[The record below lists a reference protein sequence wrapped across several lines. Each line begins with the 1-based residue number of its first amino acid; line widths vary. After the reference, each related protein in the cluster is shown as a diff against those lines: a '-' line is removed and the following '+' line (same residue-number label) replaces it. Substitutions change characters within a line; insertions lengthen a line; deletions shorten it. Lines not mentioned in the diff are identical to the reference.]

1 MELAKGDH
9 TGMAVD
15 FHTLKVREVHRET
28 PDTVVVAFDVPDTLK
43 EVYTYVPGQYLTIRP
58 AGKKERRSYS
68 ICTCSLAGEPL
79 KVAVKRVEG
88 GVISNYVNDV
98 LAAGDDVDVMPPMG
112 NFTMSPD
119 SARKQHYVLV
129 AAGSGVTP
137 IMSILKGILLEE
149 EQSTVSMLYCNR
161 EWDNVIFRDELLALA
176 EKYSERFTLANVL
189 SRPHAEW
196 DGQKGRMDAF
206 RLKMILPS
214 LAKSSAADAQYYMCG
229 PSGLMQEVQKALD
242 DLHVPHSN
250 VHREYFTQKTSS
262 DHLMSA
268 TVENTGEEVVVSDT
282 PVDSKVTLRIGGNDT
297 IINVPAGDSITNAA
311 IEAEIDPPYACQL
324 GVCCTCRAKLVK
336 GKVRMD
342 EREALTDSEI
352 ADGFV
357 LTCQSHPLTTE
368 VIVDFDN

>member
-1 MELAKGDH
+1 
-9 TGMAVD
+9 MAID
-15 FHTLKVREVHRET
+15 FHTLSVREVHRET
-28 PDTVVVAFDVPDTLK
+28 PDTVVVSFDVPSELQD
-43 EVYTYVPGQYLTIRP
+43 VYTYVPGQYLTIRP
-58 AGKKERRSYS
+58 EGKSERRSYS
-68 ICTCSLAGEPL
+68 ICTCSKAGEPL
-79 KVAVKRVEG
+79 MVAVKRVEG
-88 GVISNYVNDV
+88 GVISNFVNDT
-98 LAAGDDVDVMPPMG
+98 LKSGDKVDVMPPMG
-112 NFTMSPD
+112 NFTMTPD
-119 SARKQHYVLV
+119 TNRAQHYVLV

-149 EQSTVSMLYCNR
+149 PKSTVAMLYCNR
-161 EWDNVIFRDELLALA
+161 EWDNVIFKDELLRLA
-176 EKYSERFTLANVL
+176 EEYKERFTLANVL
-189 SRPHAEW
+189 SRPHADW

-214 LAKSSAADAQYYMCG
+214 LANGIPNSAHYYMCG

-242 DLHVPHSN
+242 DLQVPQPQ
-250 VHREYFTQKTSS
+250 VHREYFTAKTNS

-282 PVDSKVTLRIGGNDT
+282 PVDSQVTMRIGGSDT
-297 IINVPAGDSITNAA
+297 IIKVPAGDSITNAA
-311 IEAEIDPPYACQL
+311 IEAEMDPPYACQI

-342 EREALTDSEI
+342 EREALTDAEI

-357 LTCQSHPLTTE
+357 LTCQSHPLTAE